1 MTATLHCTD
10 PENDRCPCCGVRLRD
25 GKKEIDA
32 LTADRNRLLGLLGRC
47 RTILANMA
55 LEREGAIF
63 RRWPINHEPLR
74 GDAKG
79 VLPLIDAAI
88 EGNDEQVATFKWVCE
103 KCGTLSN
110 DKTCDC
116 TKFGNEGRFIPFE
129 AEHAVEDK

>member
-10 PENDRCPCCGVRLRD
+10 PENDHCPCCGVRLRD
-25 GKKEIDA
+25 GKREIAA

-63 RRWPINHEPLR
+63 RRWPISHEPLR
-74 GDAKG
+74 ADAKN

-88 EGNDEQVATFKWVCE
+88 EGEC
-103 KCGTLSN
+103 
-110 DKTCDC
+110 
-116 TKFGNEGRFIPFE
+116 
-129 AEHAVEDK
+129 